1 MEPSKLTVLMCGTG
15 LLDQLR
21 GQRERL
27 DCSGTDAV
35 LLRHVTERIKRAIDE
50 EFTVFKALQRHAQMP
65 SDTWSSTA
73 NRGFSRCVQLTVSL
87 CPAAARRAS

>member
-1 MEPSKLTVLMCGTG
+1 MCGTG

-35 LLRHVTERIKRAIDE
+35 LLGHVADRIKRAIDE
-50 EFTVFKALQRHAQMP
+50 EFTVFKALQRHA
-65 SDTWSSTA
+65 WSSTA
-73 NRGFSRCVQLTVSL
+73 NPG
-87 CPAAARRAS
+87 